1 MFWPYM
7 PKQERENIDLDISK
21 HKGWIFLIGNEWMR
35 VVLSYKGMPM
45 EVLDRT
51 RIQRDWLT
59 WIVHGHVLLYIGRW
73 GEVGWEKTWSE
84 KHLAVTFGT
93 PCPLMSVMRTSI
105 IWLSLFHR
113 SLVISLHVGTKQCS
127 VKPRGL
133 FSLCVI
139 RFMSFMCG
147 ILVYTSRCAYRQTDI
162 ENDWSSSP

>member
-35 VVLSYKGMPM
+35 VVLSCKGMPVG
-45 EVLDRT
+45 VLDGT
-51 RIQRDWLT
+51 RIQRNWLT

-73 GEVGWEKTWSE
+73 GEAGWEKKMVGE
-84 KHLAVTFGT
+84 T
-93 PCPLMSVMRTSI
+93 PCSHSWNSMSTESVIRTSI

-113 SLVISLHVGTKQCS
+113 SLVISLHVGTKQCG
-127 VKPRGL
+127 VKPGGV

-162 ENDWSSSP
+162 QNDWSSSP

>member
-1 MFWPYM
+1 MNLSNRKWVNEGASFLQVYASGGIGWN
-7 PKQERENIDLDISK
+7 KNSQKLIDMDCP
-21 HKGWIFLIGNEWMR
+21 
-35 VVLSYKGMPM
+35 LSY
-45 EVLDRT
+45 
-51 RIQRDWLT
+51 
-59 WIVHGHVLLYIGRW
+59 IVVHWAMRGGGLR
-73 GEVGWEKTWSE
+73 KTWSE

-113 SLVISLHVGTKQCS
+113 SLVISLHAGTKQCS

-147 ILVYTSRCAYRQTDI
+147 ILVYTSRCTYTQTDI
-162 ENDWSSSP
+162 ENHWSSSP